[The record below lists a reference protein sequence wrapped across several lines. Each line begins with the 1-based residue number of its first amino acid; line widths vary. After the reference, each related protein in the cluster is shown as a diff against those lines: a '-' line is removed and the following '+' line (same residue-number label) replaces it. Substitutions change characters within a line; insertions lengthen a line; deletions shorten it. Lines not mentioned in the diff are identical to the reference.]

1 MEMQAGLEKWNIL
14 AEMLKCN
21 VDALRRKE
29 AQIQELRLDMRKM
42 VKGNGQERI
51 LRTLS
56 RQEDRLHRQAN
67 AMYELQIALE
77 KSKRFYADIEQ
88 EIVDSFEMDRINYP
102 EKIQVVRLDDWTDI
116 PVMLGEEGD
125 NQNG

>member
-21 VDALRRKE
+21 ADALRRKE